1 MDAISWLLCEPLW
14 IWVNVESLMND
25 CQIVLLPYLADQVL
39 NTRLLTDELEVSV
52 EVPREKTGWFSKE
65 SLSAAVTSVMDKDS
79 EIGNLARRNHSK
91 LKEVVVSPGL
101 LTGYTD
107 NFVDTLENLL
117 LKEINLP

>member
-1 MDAISWLLCEPLW
+1 MS
-14 IWVNVESLMND
+14 D

-65 SLSAAVTSVMDKDS
+65 NLRAAVTSVMDKDS
-79 EIGNLARRNHSK
+79 DIGNLVRRNHSK

-107 NFVDTLENLL
+107 NFVVTLENLL
-117 LKEINLP
+117 KETNLA